1 MNDKVIVAIGC
12 ATLLAA
18 SRVIYAILT
27 QYTKIEY
34 RDKQRSIDV
43 FFNGN
48 EVNNAQHN
56 ELALNKWEEL
66 NLPLITHQLQLHRCR

>member
-34 RDKQRSIDV
+34 RDK
-43 FFNGN
+43 
-48 EVNNAQHN
+48 
-56 ELALNKWEEL
+56 
-66 NLPLITHQLQLHRCR
+66 